1 MNQIWI
7 KLISLRKK
15 SSKLKQGLIDDAAEI
30 YREENSQTRDSA
42 EISKILPGLNI
53 DGIDIERGVPDIY
66 QILFSINVDKIQ
78 SDMDQENKLEREI
91 EQKES
96 LIVKLKSECSSL
108 EDKNKELENTNGQL
122 KRTLKNLKEF
132 SLPDGP
138 LTP

>member
-1 MNQIWI
+1 
-7 KLISLRKK
+7 
-15 SSKLKQGLIDDAAEI
+15 
-30 YREENSQTRDSA
+30 
-42 EISKILPGLNI
+42 
-53 DGIDIERGVPDIY
+53 
-66 QILFSINVDKIQ
+66 
-78 SDMDQENKLEREI
+78 MDQENKLEREI

-96 LIVKLKSECSSL
+96 LIVKLQSECSSL